1 MTPPDWKTCDEGE
14 LWRFVAWHLE
24 GAGIPTVLVGGAVVA
39 IYSEGLY
46 RSGDL
51 DMVLDRHRRPD
62 VTAAL
67 KEIGFVPGKYR
78 YFKHPECEH
87 LYLEFPP
94 GPVELGEEHPV
105 FPAEIP
111 VEGRI
116 LHLLSPTDCVKD
128 RLAAYIHWQ
137 LQANFRQAVLVAKR
151 QKDRIDFKNLAAWCD
166 REGGT
171 SAYQELLVELSKTEF
186 P

>member
-1 MTPPDWKTCDEGE
+1 MTPPDWKTCDD
-14 LWRFVAWHLE
+14 
-24 GAGIPTVLVGGAVVA
+24 GIAVLA
-39 IYSEGLY
+39 IHSEGLY

-51 DMVLDRHRRPD
+51 DMVLDRHRRSD

-67 KEIGFVPGKYR
+67 KEIGFVPGKSR

-105 FPAEIP
+105 FPPAEIP
-111 VEGRI
+111 VEERI
-116 LHLLSPTDCVKD
+116 LHSLSPTDCVKD
-128 RLAAYIHWQ
+128 RLAAYIYWQ
-137 LQANFRQAVLVAKR
+137 VQANFRQAVLV
-151 QKDRIDFKNLAAWCD
+151 
-166 REGGT
+166 
-171 SAYQELLVELSKTEF
+171 ELSKTEF